1 MPSNVLYS
9 LLPCLKKEGKY
20 ANRSFLDN
28 GSKLLED
35 LIASCDGKS
44 NPIRHFSADELIRAT
59 NNFHPSCLIQECR
72 PHAFRG
78 SLGNRLVIIKTMEAA
93 DEARD
98 EAIRNIVISV
108 QMSTHKNVL
117 KLLGCCL
124 EFPLPVLV
132 HEYATLGV
140 LNKKGGLG
148 DDEALPWK
156 TRIRIAKQVASA
168 ITYLHTAFPR
178 PIIHRDLRPD
188 CILLDEDFVPKLCDF
203 SYSITIPPKQS
214 HVKDIVKGTVGYLD
228 PVYVK
233 SAYISEKT
241 DVYSFGVILL
251 VFLTG
256 RKPFKENQRGYFEYE
271 DFIPY
276 LKLQLACEGQIQT
289 IVDPKILEELGEG
302 HERAQQQLHD
312 FLSLALSCTQLE
324 SEARP
329 DMIDVAKE
337 LVRIEKSILPS

>member
-1 MPSNVLYS
+1 
-9 LLPCLKKEGKY
+9 
-20 ANRSFLDN
+20 
-28 GSKLLED
+28 
-35 LIASCDGKS
+35 
-44 NPIRHFSADELIRAT
+44 
-59 NNFHPSCLIQECR
+59 
-72 PHAFRG
+72 
-78 SLGNRLVIIKTMEAA
+78 MEATK
-93 DEARD
+93 EARD

-132 HEYATLGV
+132 HEYAAQGV

-156 TRIRIAKQVASA
+156 TRIRIAKQIANA
-168 ITYLHTAFPR
+168 IAYLHTAFPR

-214 HVKDIVKGTVGYLD
+214 HVNDMVKGTVGYLD

-233 SAYISEKT
+233 SANISEKT

-256 RKPFKENQRGYFEYE
+256 QKPFKETQIGYFEYE

-276 LKLQLACEGQIQT
+276 LKLQLKCEDQIQ
-289 IVDPKILEELGEG
+289 DNCGSQNP
-302 HERAQQQLHD
+302 
-312 FLSLALSCTQLE
+312 
-324 SEARP
+324 
-329 DMIDVAKE
+329 
-337 LVRIEKSILPS
+337 